1 MLGYFFLIWDWPAEP
16 ACWGV
21 QGCSWEGLFFAAL
34 KKCLVWNFH
43 PLDMTGMLFCNIRF
57 WTHFFKSSFFFGFC
71 QGWAWNYHNNVYIS
85 SLVEFW
91 LIFLCPLSLM
101 QNSQVEKEVKYY
113 QGEVAAA
120 LAARDKAIVE
130 VSNLHKVVKWLL
142 AFLNMWLYLF
152 EFISNHDKQT
162 WVERILMLLLFSLKL
177 NKRRIHVY
185 IQGMVQTF
193 PKPRFL
199 F

>member
-1 MLGYFFLIWDWPAEP
+1 
-16 ACWGV
+16 
-21 QGCSWEGLFFAAL
+21 
-34 KKCLVWNFH
+34 
-43 PLDMTGMLFCNIRF
+43 
-57 WTHFFKSSFFFGFC
+57 
-71 QGWAWNYHNNVYIS
+71 
-85 SLVEFW
+85 
-91 LIFLCPLSLM
+91 M

-130 VSNLHKVVKWLL
+130 VSNLHKVFMGLL
-142 AFLNMWLYLF
+142 AFLNMWIYLF

-162 WVERILMLLLFSLKL
+162 WVERILILLFSLKL

-193 PKPRFL
+193 PKLCFL